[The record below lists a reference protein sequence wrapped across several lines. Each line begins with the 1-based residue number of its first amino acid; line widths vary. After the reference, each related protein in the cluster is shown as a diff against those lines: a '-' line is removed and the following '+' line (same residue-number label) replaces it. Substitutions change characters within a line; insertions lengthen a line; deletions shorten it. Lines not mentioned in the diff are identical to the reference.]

1 MEKKY
6 YNTHDR
12 KIDIKDVLKTIG
24 KKWFVIVSCAIFCA
38 SIMLVLMH
46 RKDYNA
52 AVEANL
58 NANATSAATIYN
70 WLTDGEE
77 CGTVG

>member
-46 RKDYNA
+46 RKR
-52 AVEANL
+52 L
-58 NANATSAATIYN
+58 
-70 WLTDGEE
+70 
-77 CGTVG
+77 